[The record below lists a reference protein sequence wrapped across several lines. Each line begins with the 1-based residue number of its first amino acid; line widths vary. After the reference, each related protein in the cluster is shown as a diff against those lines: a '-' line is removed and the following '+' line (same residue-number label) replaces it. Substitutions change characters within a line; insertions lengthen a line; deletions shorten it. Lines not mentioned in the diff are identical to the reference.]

1 MSRHII
7 PSNSGQAYVYYNLVS
22 FSLLIIIFD
31 IYLVLRW
38 QKTALQSWHLIF
50 SVLLICA
57 ATLHNLSLT
66 SHARGSGS
74 SGRYWCTCAHV
85 HHRAVFFFWGG
96 VIGRQYQKFIRSA
109 PAWLNVL
116 SKMKARRRREEW
128 NYGSTRAEQAARWV
142 MFLRTVVLSCRS
154 CRWVGCVA
162 TWENYKSKPRL
173 AIFEN
178 QAGYDLSSL
187 MKPRVKGQLE
197 RDF

>member
-1 MSRHII
+1 MSC
-7 PSNSGQAYVYYNLVS
+7 SS
-22 FSLLIIIFD
+22 
-31 IYLVLRW
+31 
-38 QKTALQSWHLIF
+38 ALQHFTTCHWLHMREAPAARDDTGVHVPTSIT
-50 SVLLICA
+50 VLF
-57 ATLHNLSLT
+57 
-66 SHARGSGS
+66 
-74 SGRYWCTCAHV
+74 
-85 HHRAVFFFWGG
+85 FFFWGG
-96 VIGRQYQKFIRSA
+96 VIGRQYQRFIRSA

-142 MFLRTVVLSCRS
+142 MFLRTVVSSWRS
-154 CRWVGCVA
+154 CRWVGCVV